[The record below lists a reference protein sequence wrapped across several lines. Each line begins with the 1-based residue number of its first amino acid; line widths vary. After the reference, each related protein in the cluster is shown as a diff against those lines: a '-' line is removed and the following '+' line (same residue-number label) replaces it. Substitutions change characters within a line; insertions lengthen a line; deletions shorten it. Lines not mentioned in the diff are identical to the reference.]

1 MYKLIKMCLMLKGKV
16 IKLKGKNAVVSI
28 EGRIAEVNI
37 ELLKN
42 VRKNDIIFCAGG
54 IAVEKAD

>member
-1 MYKLIKMCLMLKGKV
+1 MLKGKV

-28 EGRIAEVNI
+28 EGRMAEVNI